1 MRPVAELPRFS
12 DQFETGATATSCW
25 IIDPQGGVMSFNPLN
40 ERGIPLERQFR
51 NWSELNVA
59 PYDTRDV
66 HPYTRCRVI
75 AMNGIEVEAIINS
88 HNFNRH
94 TADTGIKQKLAMV
107 RRVEQQQQKAVNWL
121 IPAQETPLER
131 TIGYEQVAV
140 DLTAWLARHEPDPYL
155 TKVYEFALLE
165 DFDHLYRYANL
176 MDMIGEKRK
185 AEDIT
190 GGLSEIMP
198 GRPTI
203 FHHRDPHDTL
213 NRPMTLTAADTQS
226 VMNAITIVAAEQQ
239 TMNWYMNIG
248 NIPEDPL
255 ARALYLEIAQVEEE
269 HVTHYESILDPTL
282 SWLTNLVLHEYNEC
296 WLYWS
301 CMQTEVDNR
310 IKALWELHLNMEIEH
325 LRIATQM
332 LRDVEGVEAESF
344 LPAGGMPEPMT
355 FETNKEYV
363 RDVLDR
369 TVMWTPYDAQFVP
382 VTDLPPDHRFFEY
395 QRTVN
400 AGGSPGEEV
409 ISRHRAEFDDEYR
422 SVTEGPHPV
431 AGLREDGRH
440 EGLGYHSAGGR
451 TPNPQEV

>member
-1 MRPVAELPRFS
+1 M
-12 DQFETGATATSCW
+12 G
-25 IIDPQGGVMSFNPLN
+25 FNPLH
-40 ERGIPLERQFR
+40 ERGIPLERQLR

-59 PYDTRDV
+59 PFDTRNVD
-66 HPYTRCRVI
+66 PYTRCRVI
-75 AMNGIEVEAIINS
+75 FMNGIEVEAIINS
-88 HNFNRH
+88 HQFNRH
-94 TADTGIKQKLAMV
+94 TADTGIKQNLAMV
-107 RRVEQQQQKAVNWL
+107 RRIEQQQQKAVNWL
-121 IPAQETPLER
+121 IPGDESTIAN

-140 DLTAWLARHEPDPYL
+140 DLTAWLARQEPDPYL

-176 MDMIGEKRK
+176 MDLMGEGRK

-190 GGLSEIMP
+190 GGLTEIMP

-213 NRPMTLTAADTQS
+213 RRPMTLTAADTQS

-239 TMNWYMNIG
+239 TMNYYMTRG

-301 CMQTEVDNR
+301 CMQTEPDNR

-325 LRIATQM
+325 LRIACEMQKQ
-332 LRDVEGVEAESF
+332 VEGVDPESY
-344 LPAGGMPEPMT
+344 LPAAGMPEPMT
-355 FETNKEYV
+355 FQSNKEYL
-363 RDVLDR
+363 RDVLAR
-369 TVMWTPYDAQFVP
+369 TVEWTPYDAQFVA
-382 VTDLPPDHRFFEY
+382 VTELPADHRFFEY

-400 AGGSPGEEV
+400 SGEVPSEQV
-409 ISRHRAEFDDEYR
+409 IERHRAEFQQEYR
-422 SVTEGPHPV
+422 DVTDGPHPIES
-431 AGLREDGRH
+431 LREDGNHDRFAYRQVAARQNVL
-440 EGLGYHSAGGR
+440 EEA
-451 TPNPQEV
+451 